1 METPQRRRVFNEKE
15 DVMLLRQVNA
25 DRPFQAKK
33 GEVMKSWA
41 SVAHQLAEHDDFG
54 RPSFDAKKALNRFGI
69 LMDGHVQYNAESAR
83 ASGVSEDHDER
94 ILLLDE
100 LLAAYTDSKFQD
112 KARHEQVVADQ
123 EKNEG
128 DGMYIRNE
136 AMQTMGKRKSLD
148 DDFEKASGA
157 GGRFMKI
164 TTVMQEDAKADRELR
179 KDELEFRKY
188 KYDKELEERQKD
200 RELASQQ
207 SRLQHETILAM
218 LAAMKK

>member
-1 METPQRRRVFNEKE
+1 MKTLDARLSTP
-15 DVMLLRQVNA
+15 
-25 DRPFQAKK
+25 
-33 GEVMKSWA
+33 
-41 SVAHQLAEHDDFG
+41 
-54 RPSFDAKKALNRFGI
+54 KKALNRFGT
-69 LMDGHVQYNAESAR
+69 LMDGHMQYNAESAR
-83 ASGVSEDHDER
+83 VS
-94 ILLLDE
+94 
-100 LLAAYTDSKFQD
+100 AYTDSKFQE
-112 KARHEQVVADQ
+112 KARHERVAADQ
-123 EKNEG
+123 EKNEV

-136 AMQTMGKRKSLD
+136 AIQTMGKRKSLD

-164 TTVMQEDAKADRELR
+164 TTAMQEDTKADRELSN
-179 KDELEFRKY
+179 DELEFRKC